1 MDYNITVKECVN
13 DVVTANIG
21 DEILLTIV
29 PDEGYRLDSNALQ
42 VNGQEIE
49 GETFIMMA
57 TDVEMTTQFVPI
69 DIPNSQKPGSS
80 RSKDPKHRNLKTMS
94 QGSEDPKLENQITNV
109 PKVEHINSQ
118 GADPSFQLGNKKD
131 LTFVVSGRS
140 TKLKQVIVDGKIL
153 DHKYYTA
160 DFDHNTITLKA
171 DYLQGLKEGEHNLEI
186 VFTDGVVKASF
197 SVLDTKA

>member
-1 MDYNITVKECVN
+1 MVKECVN

-29 PDEGYRLDSNALQ
+29 PDEGYSLDQNTLKI
-42 VNGQEIE
+42 NGQEIE

-57 TDVEMTTQFVPI
+57 NDVEVTTQFVPI

-94 QGSEDPKLENQITNV
+94 QGSEYPKFENQITNV
-109 PKVEHINSQ
+109 PKVEHTNSQ
-118 GADPSFQLGNKKD
+118 EADPSFQLGNKKI
-131 LTFVVSGRS
+131 LHCSKCGRS

-160 DFDHNTITLKA
+160 DFDHILS
-171 DYLQGLKEGEHNLEI
+171 H
-186 VFTDGVVKASF
+186 
-197 SVLDTKA
+197 